1 MKRNHVKKEYI
12 FFGCKFSGK
21 LQRLVEKL
29 VSFVLKRGTKFLL
42 GKTMPHNQVS
52 DPKRVE
58 DLVLGGGLMPST
70 LKKREHAFTAFDT
83 FVKSQYKI
91 TADDA
96 IKSERLEEF
105 LMAYFSSVKVQQKD
119 STGELVDMIPK
130 QRTMDALKSNLKL
143 AILQKTENKI
153 DILNKIQFPNLGRL
167 VKGVQKDIKKQGR
180 GETDHKRPMGKND
193 LSKIFK
199 FITQITKLFQARGTE
214 EFSTLLKEI
223 PMEYRNDYHRLLQ
236 WSVQFVLSLFDIRRG
251 REGLDELKVQHY
263 IKQHNQ
269 ELKMDYYMKAMGEQT
284 KNHKTDSEDLSNAGI
299 IPCVENSYG
308 TNPGLV
314 LDIYLSHLNQNCE
327 FLFQRPQRPS
337 KGFHL
342 DVDQVLYEKTKVGVN
357 QTGKMVPK
365 LCELVGIKTNYTNHC
380 LRPTGI
386 LLLKEAGYSDRDIIK
401 LTGHKNEASLSNYDP
416 ANNLDKK
423 AQMAD
428 ALLLAGGKRKSDAS
442 SDDTS
447 EKENTPPPRKVTL
460 VETAVALPG
469 SSVQIEEQ
477 NTADLS
483 FQQNTADQSFQ
494 KYLFREQELRAAESR
509 RSFELQNQVIKMNN
523 ILMDKF
529 M

>member
-1 MKRNHVKKEYI
+1 
-12 FFGCKFSGK
+12 
-21 LQRLVEKL
+21 
-29 VSFVLKRGTKFLL
+29 
-42 GKTMPHNQVS
+42 
-52 DPKRVE
+52 
-58 DLVLGGGLMPST
+58 
-70 LKKREHAFTAFDT
+70 
-83 FVKSQYKI
+83 
-91 TADDA
+91 
-96 IKSERLEEF
+96 
-105 LMAYFSSVKVQQKD
+105 
-119 STGELVDMIPK
+119 
-130 QRTMDALKSNLKL
+130 
-143 AILQKTENKI
+143 
-153 DILNKIQFPNLGRL
+153 
-167 VKGVQKDIKKQGR
+167 
-180 GETDHKRPMGKND
+180 
-193 LSKIFK
+193 
-199 FITQITKLFQARGTE
+199 
-214 EFSTLLKEI
+214 
-223 PMEYRNDYHRLLQ
+223 MEYRNDYHRLLQ

-251 REGLDELKVQHY
+251 REGLDELKVHHY
-263 IKQHNQ
+263 VKQHNQ

-314 LDIYLSHLNQNCE
+314 LDIYLSHLNPNCE

-342 DVDQVLYEKTKVGVN
+342 DDAQVLYEKTKVGVN

-483 FQQNTADQSFQ
+483 FQ

-509 RSFELQNQVIKMNN
+509 RSLELQNQVIKMNN
-523 ILMDKF
+523 VLMDKF